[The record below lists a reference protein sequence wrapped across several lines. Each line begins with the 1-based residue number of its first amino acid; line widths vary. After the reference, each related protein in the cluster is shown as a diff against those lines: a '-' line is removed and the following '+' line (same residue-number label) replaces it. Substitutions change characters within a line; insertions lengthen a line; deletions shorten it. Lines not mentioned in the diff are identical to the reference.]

1 MKDRDWINN
10 LEGLVDGS
18 YDEIEAKVMNLIKSN
33 PKIVKCIE
41 QLNITDSELKDNLIE
56 FLNIKESLD
65 NSDIYPWVYN
75 VMRKNGAL
83 VIKRSAAK
91 NNYAKNITRKLN
103 IILTEVSETNPDYKL
118 SKFHIP
124 ASRRKELITKINYVR
139 NILEKRKPLENN
151 QNIYIYGSNG
161 TGKTY
166 IANAMINSFA
176 SRGISSAYIKLNDL
190 FNYLK
195 KKMSN
200 SISLNEIK
208 SSLKNVSL
216 LVIDDLGFEKHN
228 EWFKYDFVYEIL
240 QQRNANNKF
249 TVLCSLL
256 KPEDLASYYRHIETN
271 PSFSFK
277 VESLIHEILQHFT
290 PYNIDSNPLI

>member
-1 MKDRDWINN
+1 MKDRDWISN
-10 LEGLVDGS
+10 LEGLVDS
-18 YDEIEAKVMNLIKSN
+18 NYDEIESKVMNLVKSN
-33 PKIVKCIE
+33 SKITKCIE
-41 QLNITDSELKDNLIE
+41 QLKITDQELKDNLIE

-75 VMRKNGAL
+75 VSRKNGAL
-83 VIKRSAAK
+83 VIKRSSAK

-103 IILTEVSETNPDYKL
+103 IILTEVNETNPDYKL
-118 SKFHIP
+118 TKFKIPTSK
-124 ASRRKELITKINYVR
+124 RKELITKINYVR
-139 NILEKRKPLENN
+139 GILEKRKPLASNN
-151 QNIYIYGSNG
+151 SMYIYGSNG

-166 IANAMINSFA
+166 IANAMVNSFA

-190 FNYLK
+190 FTYLK
-195 KKMSN
+195 NKMSN

-240 QQRNANNKF
+240 QYRNANNKF

-256 KPEDLASYYRHIETN
+256 EPKELANYYRNIETDK
-271 PSFSFK
+271 SFAFK
-277 VESLIHEILQHFT
+277 VESLIYELTENFT
-290 PYNIDSNPLI
+290 PYNISEYPLI